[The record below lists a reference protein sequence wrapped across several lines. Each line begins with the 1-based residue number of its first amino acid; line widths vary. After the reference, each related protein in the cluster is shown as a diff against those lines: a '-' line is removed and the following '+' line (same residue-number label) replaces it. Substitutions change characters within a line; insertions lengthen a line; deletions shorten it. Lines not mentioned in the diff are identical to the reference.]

1 MALLPLRLEPLE
13 LQEAPVQAEEGACG
27 MMKFLSHLGGR
38 AAESITTA
46 LGFVGVLWL
55 LNAAGILQPLAQD
68 VYRILGNLA
77 GSCGV

>member
-1 MALLPLRLEPLE
+1 
-13 LQEAPVQAEEGACG
+13 